1 MFTYTHLPT
10 NVFTHTNKQTNKQ
23 TNINVHSMAQNDT
36 LLVVLS

>member
-10 NVFTHTNKQTNKQ
+10 NVFTHTNKQTN
-23 TNINVHSMAQNDT
+23 INVHSIAQNDT